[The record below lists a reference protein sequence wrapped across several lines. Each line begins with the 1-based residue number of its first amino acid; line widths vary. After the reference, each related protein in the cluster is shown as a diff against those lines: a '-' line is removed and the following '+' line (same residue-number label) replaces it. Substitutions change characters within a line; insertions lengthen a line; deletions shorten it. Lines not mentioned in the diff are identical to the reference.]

1 MPSYPDPTRLVD
13 KAVALG
19 TIRALGVPEGHIGL
33 EYAPFLEVP
42 SDDVILQYAVPLIDG
57 GLAPARAED
66 AESELAQKDYTFG
79 QEARASIMDWALK
92 DRYSASDVTRWQESN
107 LLAAAAG
114 GNIVLPRDV
123 VAARQEFNDKVAR
136 DDARRRRKLD
146 NRIEWMIMTSL
157 ALGVLAYNDGK
168 IAFNVNWGRPSDQH
182 NQAPASG
189 QWITANKATTDPV
202 GDIMAMQDFMFNR
215 YGVRMT
221 RSLGSKKAYNAVLQ
235 SDRWMGMAGLVAPTG
250 GTFPL
255 DPKYVINGYGPQWA
269 RARTSELTGM
279 DMREYDSVYRTRPV
293 NSNTI
298 TSNRF
303 IADNIIIFFPDPADV
318 AAIDDTAIGFAKT
331 LTSPHPEGNWT
342 AGYYEWEETT
352 RDPWQTTRGTGIKA
366 FPVFPH
372 MDLTYVMQVIP

>member
-1 MPSYPDPTRLVD
+1 MTYPDPTRLVQ
-13 KAVALG
+13 KEVSLG
-19 TIRALGVPEGHIGL
+19 TIRTLEPPQGHIGL
-33 EYAPFLEVP
+33 TYAPFMDVA

-92 DRYSASDVTRWQESN
+92 DRYSASDVLRWQESN
-107 LLAAAAG
+107 LLVAAG
-114 GNIVLPRDV
+114 GGNIPIPREI
-123 VAARQEFNDKVAR
+123 VAARTEFNDKVAR

-168 IAFNVNWGRPSDQH
+168 ISFSVDWGRPGAQH

-189 QWITANKATTDPV
+189 QWTTANKATTDPV
-202 GDIMAMQDFMFNR
+202 GDIMAMQTYMFNT

-221 RSLGSKKAYNAVLQ
+221 RSLGSKKAYDAVLN
-235 SDRWMGMAGLVAPTG
+235 SDRWLGMAGLVAPTG

-269 RARTSELTGM
+269 RARTAELTGL
-279 DMREYDSVYRTRPV
+279 DMQEYDSVYRTRPV

-298 TSNRF
+298 TNNRF
-303 IADNIIIFFPDPADV
+303 MADNIILFFPDAADV

-342 AGYYEWEETT
+342 SGYYEWEEQT

-372 MDLTYVMQVIP
+372 MDLTYVMQVLP